1 MAADAAEPFPHL
13 WVIGAGR
20 VGLALALL
28 LRRAGVLAEL
38 TLSGRGSSPPDHPLF
53 GEPGF
58 SVRYLPLP
66 AIPDPLPAAVLIA
79 VPDSAVAEVARSLA
93 GAGLEPGTP
102 VLHTSGAL
110 GTEALA
116 PLAAAGCS
124 VGSLHPLAAVAD
136 PVTGAERLRGA
147 WYALEGEGSA
157 RDLGERLVGAAEGK
171 VLSVAGGAKPL
182 YHAAAVVA
190 SNYVVTLLSV
200 AERLA
205 ARAGVP
211 EEEARAA
218 LAGLA
223 AGAVREVAAR
233 GPEAALTGPVSR
245 GDRSTLEL
253 HLARLS
259 GGERALY
266 SVLARET
273 VALARR
279 RGLDPA
285 AAQELEDL
293 LGDDS

>member
-1 MAADAAEPFPHL
+1 MAADAAPPIPHL
-13 WVIGAGR
+13 WIVGAGR

-28 LRRAGVLAEL
+28 LRREGAAAEL
-38 TLSGRGSSPPDHPLF
+38 TLSGRASSPPDHPLF
-53 GEPGF
+53 REPGTPA
-58 SVRYLPLP
+58 RYLPLP
-66 AIPDPLPAAVLIA
+66 GIPDPRPGAVLIA
-79 VPDSAVAEVARSLA
+79 VPDSAVARVARSLA
-93 GAGLEPGTP
+93 GAGLKPGTP

-110 GTEALA
+110 GTEALT
-116 PLAAAGCS
+116 PLAQGGCS

-136 PVTGAERLRGA
+136 PVAGAERLRGA

-157 RDLGERLVGAAEGK
+157 RNLGERLVSAAGGR
-171 VLSVAGGAKPL
+171 VLAVAGGAKPL
-182 YHAAAVVA
+182 YHASAVVA
-190 SNYVVTLLSV
+190 SNFVVTLLNV
-200 AERLA
+200 AERIA
-205 ARAGVP
+205 RRAGVP
-211 EEEARAA
+211 AAEAREA
-218 LAGLA
+218 LAELA
-223 AGAVREVAAR
+223 AGAVRDVAAR

-245 GDRSTLEL
+245 GDRSTVEL

-279 RGLDPA
+279 RGLNPA

>member
-1 MAADAAEPFPHL
+1 MAADAADPFPHL
-13 WVIGAGR
+13 WVVGAGR
-20 VGLALALL
+20 IGLALALL
-28 LRRAGVLAEL
+28 LRRAGALGEL
-38 TLSGRGSSPPDHPLF
+38 TLSGRRASPPDHPLF
-53 GEPGF
+53 REAGPP
-58 SVRYLPLP
+58 VRYLPFP
-66 AIPDPLPAAVLIA
+66 AVPDPLPSAVLIA
-79 VPDSAVAEVARSLA
+79 VPDSAIAEVARSLT

-116 PLAAAGCS
+116 ALAGAGCS

-157 RDLGERLVGAAEGK
+157 RALGERMVSAAGGR
-171 VLSVAGGAKPL
+171 VLAVAGGAKPL
-182 YHAAAVVA
+182 YHAAAVIA
-190 SNYVVTLLSV
+190 SNYVVTLLDA

-205 ARAGVP
+205 ARAGIP

-218 LAGLA
+218 LTGLA
-223 AGAVREVAAR
+223 AGAVRDVAAH

-245 GDRSTLEL
+245 GDRSTVEL

-259 GGERALY
+259 GGEHALY

-279 RGLDPA
+279 RGLDPV